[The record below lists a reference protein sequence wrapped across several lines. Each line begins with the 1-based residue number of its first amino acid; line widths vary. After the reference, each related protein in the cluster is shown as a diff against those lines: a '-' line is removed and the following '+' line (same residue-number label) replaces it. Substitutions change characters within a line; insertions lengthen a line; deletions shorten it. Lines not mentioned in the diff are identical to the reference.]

1 MRLASLQRWM
11 QAVVVHPGTTGQ
23 ALRSRGAAAHL
34 KPARLESVLL
44 PSKTLSAA
52 QRVAI
57 YQEMYP
63 MRMRDALAAD
73 YPGLEHF
80 LGHRF
85 WDFVAAYTKVHP
97 SVAYTLNRLG
107 DRVPDFVGRQ
117 KTFKPRAF
125 LKDLASLELAI
136 TESFDAAESGRVRA
150 EALEAI
156 APERLGRTHLVTA
169 PSLRLLD
176 LEWNVGDYLD
186 TVRDEE
192 HRHPKPRR
200 ARSFMVVI
208 RRNYGVY
215 RFEVTQA
222 AFMVLSDL
230 KLGRS
235 IGDVVRRAMGRR
247 GPRRAPPEDF
257 SGWFRRWTSEGLF
270 SRVGRTS
277 LSKKRTKR

>member
-11 QAVVVHPGTTGQ
+11 QAVVVHPGTTGE
-23 ALRSRGAAAHL
+23 ALRSRGAAARL

-52 QRVAI
+52 QRIAI

-73 YPGLEHF
+73 YPGIEHF

-85 WDFVAAYTKVHP
+85 WNFVAAYAKVHP
-97 SVAYTLNRLG
+97 SMAYTLNRLG
-107 DRVPDFVGRQ
+107 DRVPEFLRRQ

-125 LKDLASLELAI
+125 LRDLARLELAI
-136 TESFDAAESGRVRA
+136 TESFDAEESGRVTA

-156 APERLGRTHLVTA
+156 APERLGRTRLVTA

-176 LEWNVGDYLD
+176 LEWNAGDYLD
-186 TVRDEE
+186 TIRDEE

-200 ARSFMVVI
+200 ARSFMIVI
-208 RRNYGVY
+208 RRNYAVY
-215 RFEVTQA
+215 RFEVTEA
-222 AFMVLSDL
+222 AFMVLLDL
-230 KLGRS
+230 KDGRS
-235 IGDVVRRAMGRR
+235 IAEVVSRAMGRR
-247 GPRRAPPEDF
+247 GARRAGAEDF

-270 SRVGRTS
+270 SGVRGTAQ
-277 LSKKRTKR
+277 RTKRT